1 MKKYTKYKYVR
12 KTMTWEG
19 RRYEVT
25 GKTEAEAMEKLGA
38 LKETLR
44 RGEGTIG
51 PDVTVDR
58 WFREWFDLYKVPAG
72 LTKKS
77 LGMYG
82 EKYRGY
88 IGPAIGRMRLREVR
102 EAHLQRI
109 LNSQAGRSYSHVS
122 KLRLVMTE
130 MFSRA
135 ASTRLI
141 PFDPSTKLE
150 LPENKKGTHRSLTP
164 EERELFLS
172 VAQTHRAGLF
182 ILTILYAG
190 LRPGE
195 AAALNWEDVDFDRR
209 EIIVHK
215 AVESGNENIKDTKT
229 PAGRREVPMNAALT
243 QRMLEARGKPK
254 EPVFRVRTGKRVDH
268 QAIRRMW
275 ASFMREVDIRMGAKT
290 YRNKIIESA
299 LPPDLTAYCLRH
311 TFCTD
316 LQRSETPIN
325 VAKELMGHQDV
336 STTANI
342 YTHKDQDV
350 LRKFIDKTENYNI
363 TETKSVCYADALA
376 LAIGQGVADFGL
388 PKPKITAHTT
398 SYTTPAEPVPVE
410 NPVEKVF
417 W

>member
-1 MKKYTKYKYVR
+1 
-12 KTMTWEG
+12 MTWEG

-58 WFREWFDLYKVPAG
+58 WFREWLDLYKVPAG
-72 LTKKS
+72 LTEKS

-82 EKYRGY
+82 EKYRNY
-88 IGPAIGRMRLREVR
+88 IGPAIGRMRMREVR

-109 LNSQAGRSYSHVS
+109 LNTQAGRSFSHVS
-122 KLRLVMTE
+122 KLRLVMKE

-135 ASTRLI
+135 ASTRII
-141 PFDPSTKLE
+141 PFDP
-150 LPENKKGTHRSLTP
+150 
-164 EERELFLS
+164 
-172 VAQTHRAGLF
+172 
-182 ILTILYAG
+182 
-190 LRPGE
+190 
-195 AAALNWEDVDFDRR
+195 
-209 EIIVHK
+209 
-215 AVESGNENIKDTKT
+215 
-229 PAGRREVPMNAALT
+229 
-243 QRMLEARGKPK
+243 
-254 EPVFRVRTGKRVDH
+254 
-268 QAIRRMW
+268 
-275 ASFMREVDIRMGAKT
+275 
-290 YRNKIIESA
+290 
-299 LPPDLTAYCLRH
+299 
-311 TFCTD
+311 FCTD

-417 W
+417 G

>member
-1 MKKYTKYKYVR
+1 MKRDTKYKYVR

-44 RGEGTIG
+44 RGEGTVG

-58 WFREWFDLYKVPAG
+58 WFREWLDLYKVPAG
-72 LTKKS
+72 LTEKS

-82 EKYRGY
+82 EKYRNY
-88 IGPAIGRMRLREVR
+88 IGPAIGRMRMREVR

-109 LNSQAGRSYSHVS
+109 LNTQAGRSFSHVS
-122 KLRLVMTE
+122 KIRLVMKE

-135 ASTRLI
+135 ASTRII
-141 PFDPSTKLE
+141 PFDPTTKLE
-150 LPENKKGTHRSLTP
+150 LPETTKGSHRSITSD
-164 EERELFLS
+164 ERELFLS

-182 ILTILYAG
+182 VLTMLYAG

-195 AAALNWEDVDFDRR
+195 AAALNWEDIDFAHR

-215 AVESGNENIKDTKT
+215 AVESGNENIKGTKT
-229 PAGRREVPMNAALT
+229 EAGKREVPMNAALT

-254 EPVFRVRTGKRVDH
+254 EPVFQTRTGKRVDH

-275 ASFMREVDIRMGAKT
+275 ASFMREVDIRMGAKV
-290 YRNKIIESA
+290 YRNQIIESA

-350 LRKFIDKTENYNI
+350 LRKFIDKTENYNT
-363 TETKSVCYADALA
+363 TETKSVYFTDALA
-376 LAIGQGVADFGL
+376 LAIGQGVTDFGFPRL
-388 PKPKITAHTT
+388 KIAAYTT

-417 W
+417 G